1 MKRLLLLLFVLSS
14 PLLLSAQEG
23 NEYYEVEV
31 SNAKPSSVLVRPG
44 GKKDVVRIFGRGFE
58 LVKKVEIQRQ
68 NTTCNTVSVKMRVI
82 ARGMADLEVVAAPNA
97 EPGLD
102 YRVVMYTPTQSYP
115 ADLEVEV
122 RDPNE

>member
-1 MKRLLLLLFVLSS
+1 LKRWLLLGVVIWQSLG
-14 PLLLSAQEG
+14 LSAQEG
-23 NEYYEVEV
+23 LEFVEVEV
-31 SNAKPSSVLVRPG
+31 NMAKPSSVLVLPG
-44 GKKDVVRIFGRGFE
+44 GKKDVVRLFGRGFE

-68 NTTCNTVSVKMRVI
+68 NQKVKTVDARLRVV
-82 ARGMADLEVVAAPNA
+82 ARGVADLEVTANPSA

-102 YRVVMYTPTQSYP
+102 YHVILFTPTQSYT